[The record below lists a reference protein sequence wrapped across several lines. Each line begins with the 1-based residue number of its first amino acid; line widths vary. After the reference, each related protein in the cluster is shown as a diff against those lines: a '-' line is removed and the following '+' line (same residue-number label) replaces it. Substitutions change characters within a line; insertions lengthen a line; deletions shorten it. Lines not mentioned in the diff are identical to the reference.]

1 MKEGYAERVKQMT
14 RSLEQLQAG
23 KAIFYG
29 SKYTKIIKA
38 HTNVIDNQR
47 ITSN

>member
-23 KAIFYG
+23 KKFLQSFDLSYPYAIF
-29 SKYTKIIKA
+29 
-38 HTNVIDNQR
+38 NENQNDKLL
-47 ITSN
+47 ILL